1 MPAER
6 HARATHTKPAAIN
19 YVAAIFAALGS
30 FLFGYDSGIIGSVIS
45 DSYTHFHNYFG
56 NPKSGTTGV
65 SCHRCHSS
73 GCSVVIAEV
82 LSSDR
87 P

>member
-45 DSYTHFHNYFG
+45 DSYTHFHHYFG
-56 NPKSGTTGV
+56 NPSANTTGV
-65 SCHRCHSS
+65 SLHQRHS
-73 GCSVVIAEV
+73 GGYSVAEG
-82 LSSDR
+82 
-87 P
+87 